1 MKEFLKGFSGV
12 WLGMYLGASLMGG
25 FCAFIDELSELA
37 TSGDSTLLFF
47 YLFLLC
53 VCGIAGA
60 KFYR

>member
-1 MKEFLKGFSGV
+1 MKGFLNGFLGA

-37 TSGDSTLLFF
+37 TSGDSILLFF